1 MPKLIKLTIDCVNK
15 VKMEKLEDF
24 RESIFRDV
32 YMSAHMQVERI
43 MEMTHAQD
51 ADDDAEKFCNGN
63 EMSNV
68 ISFVGERGMGKSSAM
83 LSFAYF
89 LKQSPSELRGETDSA
104 FRFKDDKCKF
114 YVLPKIDAAILTN
127 ESLFDVVLAKMWT
140 DFSDK
145 TAGVSEDNF
154 GFSHT
159 KESFNSI
166 KDAYTLYH
174 KDEKQ
179 NKNLTSVRQLQ
190 ELSRSLALREQFA
203 RLVESFL
210 EYIIVDN
217 RINEKNRYLVIP
229 IDDLDL
235 ANDMSLAILEQ
246 IRIFLSVPQVIILAT
261 VDIEKLTLCGNKK
274 FSDELICEN
283 NMDQYEKNLV
293 RQYSDRYIAKVL
305 PRNSRIYM
313 PRYGGIEAQYYVLD
327 YEKYVA
333 FLKEGGLHNS
343 ADKDYISYINMIAAK
358 YHNLIMRYKDT
369 LSFSAESLRNIVNKL
384 NELWS
389 ICKYYGDS
397 SKNAVFEWFE
407 KEIIISNNLLS
418 SQSNIGFM
426 RKLRLLAEE
435 DYNQQ
440 IIDDFKKNNAVDI
453 NKYTYGKLLC
463 VLQELENSGFENKEI
478 AKAIIMFYSLRV
490 VRHLNQEQYD
500 EIDSLFVRG
509 DIFSSFFM
517 RKQDIDFDANR
528 RVRNLLQ
535 LTFRHDKQG
544 QNAGEIMR
552 QSLRQLVDIFKALLF
567 CDMKSVIGSYN
578 FEILGSDRWK
588 EIPGIEKDS
597 VKESGKEKKE
607 LKIGIR
613 AVVSK
618 ISIDIFFE
626 NVIQYEELFRL
637 YIEWIYFQ
645 LERFLYTDDMFSA
658 EIDETDMQEPE
669 ERFETFYNTIRND
682 PISGIGKIS
691 KWKEKYEVEHLYDLL
706 PVQDV
711 GVMLG
716 VIERLDVSYNYQ
728 GNIYLMMD
736 KLTEAFQQ
744 EFKEAESAC
753 EYNEWGRE
761 GYSEKLRELLKIIGL
776 DEIQQGIKDKLV
788 ITGQLIEDTTKL

>member
-15 VKMEKLEDF
+15 VKMEKLENF
-24 RESIFRDV
+24 PESIFRDV

-43 MEMTHAQD
+43 MEMTDAQD
-51 ADDDAEKFCNGN
+51 KDDDAEKFCNGN

-89 LKQSPSELRGETDSA
+89 LKQYPGELRGETDSA
-104 FRFKDDKCKF
+104 FKFKVDKCKF

-140 DFSDK
+140 DFSNK

-210 EYIIVDN
+210 EYLIFDN

-235 ANDMSLAILEQ
+235 ANDMSLDILEQ

-283 NMDQYEKNLV
+283 NMGQYEKDLI

-313 PRYGGIEAQYYVLD
+313 PRYGGIEARYYVLD

-333 FLKEGGLHNS
+333 FLKEDGLHNS

-397 SKNAVFEWFE
+397 SKNAVFEWLE
-407 KEIIISNNLLS
+407 KEIIISNSLLS

-426 RKLRLLAEE
+426 RKLRLLTEE

-440 IIDDFKKNNAVDI
+440 IIDDFTKNNLVDI

-478 AKAIIMFYSLRV
+478 AKAVIMFYSLRV
-490 VRHLNQEQYD
+490 VKHLNQEQYD
-500 EIDSLFVRG
+500 EVENLFVRG
-509 DIFSSFFM
+509 DIFSSFFASKLHM
-517 RKQDIDFDANR
+517 NFDR
-528 RVRNLLQ
+528 RRRIENLLQ
-535 LTFRHDKQG
+535 FTFKYDKRKKK
-544 QNAGEIMR
+544 ADKIIL
-552 QSLRQLVDIFKALLF
+552 QSLPQLVDVFKAFLF
-567 CDMKSVIGSYN
+567 CSIKSVIGSYN
-578 FEILGSDRWK
+578 FEILDSDGGK
-588 EIPGIEKDS
+588 EIPGIEKDN
-597 VKESGKEKKE
+597 EKEKEE

-613 AVVSK
+613 DVVSK

-626 NVIQYEELFRL
+626 NVIRYEELFKL
-637 YIEWIYFQ
+637 YIKWIYSW
-645 LERFLYTDDMFSA
+645 LEGFLITDFLDI
-658 EIDETDMQEPE
+658 EIDTD
-669 ERFETFYNTIRND
+669 ERFETLYNTIQND
-682 PISGIGKIS
+682 PISGIGEMS
-691 KWKEKYEVEHLYDLL
+691 KWKEKYKIEHLYDLL

-716 VIERLDVSYNYQ
+716 VIERLDVSYNHR

-736 KLTEAFQQ
+736 KLAEAFQK

-761 GYSEKLRELLKIIGL
+761 GYSEKLGELMKIIGL
-776 DEIQQGIKDKLV
+776 DKVPQGIKDKLV
-788 ITGQLIEDTTKL
+788 ITGRLIEDTTKI

>member
-15 VKMEKLEDF
+15 VKMERLENF
-24 RESIFRDV
+24 QESIFRDV
-32 YMSAHMQVERI
+32 YMSAHMQVGRI

-51 ADDDAEKFCNGN
+51 IDDDAEKFCNGN

-89 LKQSPSELRGETDSA
+89 LKQYPNALRGEMDNA
-104 FRFKDDKCKF
+104 FKFKKDKECKF

-145 TAGVSEDNF
+145 TADVSEDNF

-203 RLVESFL
+203 KLVESFL
-210 EYIIVDN
+210 EYIIVDS

-246 IRIFLSVPQVIILAT
+246 IRIFLSVPQVILLAT

-283 NMDQYEKNLV
+283 NMDQYEKDLV

-313 PRYGGIEAQYYVLD
+313 PRYGGIEARNYVLD

-333 FLKEGGLHNS
+333 FLKEGGLQNN

-358 YHNLIMRYKDT
+358 YHNLIMRYRDT

-397 SKNAVFEWFE
+397 SKNAVFEWLE
-407 KEIIISNNLLS
+407 KEIIISNNLLR

-426 RKLRLLAEE
+426 RKLRLLTEE

-440 IIDDFKKNNAVDI
+440 IIDDFEKNSLVDI

-463 VLQELENSGFENKEI
+463 VLQELENGGFENKEV
-478 AKAIIMFYSLRV
+478 AKAIIMFYSLQV
-490 VRHLNQEQYD
+490 VKHLNQEQYD
-500 EIDSLFVRG
+500 EVENLFVRG
-509 DIFSSFFM
+509 DIFSSFFASKLH
-517 RKQDIDFDANR
+517 RNFDR
-528 RVRNLLQ
+528 RRRIENLLQ
-535 LTFRHDKQG
+535 LAFKYDKQE
-544 QNAGEIMR
+544 NANEIMW
-552 QSLRQLVDIFKALLF
+552 QSLPQLVDVFKAFLF
-567 CDMKSVIGSYN
+567 CNIKSVIDTYD
-578 FEILGSDRWK
+578 FEIISSDDSK

-597 VKESGKEKKE
+597 EKESGKGKKE

-613 AVVSK
+613 DVVSK

-626 NVIQYEELFRL
+626 NVIQYEELFKL
-637 YIEWIYFQ
+637 YIEWIYSR
-645 LERFLYTDDMFSA
+645 LETLPKTKYLLDET
-658 EIDETDMQEPE
+658 IDETGIQDPK
-669 ERFETFYNTIRND
+669 ERFEVFYNTIKND
-682 PISGIGKIS
+682 PISGIGEIS
-691 KWKEKYEVEHLYDLL
+691 EWKEKYKIEHLYDLL

-716 VIERLDVSYNYQ
+716 VIERLDVSYNHE

-736 KLTEAFQQ
+736 KLIEAFQK
-744 EFKEAESAC
+744 EFEEAESAC
-753 EYNEWGRE
+753 EYKEWGRE
-761 GYSEKLRELLKIIGL
+761 GYSEKLSELMKIIGL
-776 DEIQQGIKDKLV
+776 DKVPQWIKDKLI
-788 ITGQLIEDTTKL
+788 ITGQLIEDTTKF